1 MDQRSNITQIVA
13 GVVVLLLIASG
24 VHALTKRFKL
34 PFTVMLV
41 LVGIALSS
49 IARARPEWTAALHN
63 FQISPDLILYVF
75 LPSLIFEAA
84 FHMDVRQL
92 RENLGHVLMLAV
104 PGLLISTLIIGLIVA
119 AVTRIPFAAAL
130 LLGAILSATDPVAVI
145 AVFKRLGAPHQLT
158 TLVEGESLFNDATSI
173 VLSRIMLGVV
183 IGGALSRGSIARGAV
198 SFVAVFIG
206 GLLLGWLLGLL
217 TGLILGWVQDHFI
230 EITLTTVLAYA
241 SFILA
246 EQVLHVSGV
255 MAAIAAGLTISG
267 WGRMRISVPVRAYLE
282 RFWEYVAFVANALIF
297 LMVGLR
303 VDLKALWLTAGLLLI
318 VIAAM
323 LVSRAVVVFGL
334 MALVRKVPASK
345 AFSRTYQTV
354 IFWGGLRGAIALA
367 IVLSL
372 PGFQHGETFIAL
384 VMGAVLFTLVV
395 QGLTIDPLVRYL
407 GLDHPLPADR
417 LARLEADFTS
427 YRRAL
432 DRMPD
437 LLVGGLFS
445 GAVAMRLQVLFEKK
459 LSAARTEIEHLHTH
473 ELNDDN
479 QQRSLLYL
487 RGLAEEKSLYVDL
500 FDKAQISERAFRRSL
515 LALDLQ
521 IDYVRDTSQYEDVR
535 PRSAWGGRL
544 RNLALKLADRSRYL
558 APLAERLRRDLVRLD
573 YELAEAHYL
582 GSARVLETLDALAR
596 LESTPWYIVDKMRR
610 QYRRKYEAARQQL
623 DEAAGRHPEIVND
636 LQERAGQAL
645 LLLARAESI
654 AEQVAQGALPPGVA
668 ETIEGE
674 IGDELRSLKRK
685 EARDLKVDAV
695 ELLRRWPPL
704 QDLGKDDLGYIAIR
718 MRLRMAGEREVV
730 FGQGELGSSMFFIAH
745 GVVRL
750 SREENGAARDI
761 ATLMAGDFFGEGALA
776 GEPYPATAMAMTP
789 CSLYSLELVDL
800 QIAVESNPAIRQ
812 ALAGAEQRSFR
823 PLA

>member
-1 MDQRSNITQIVA
+1 MEQASNITQIVA

-24 VHALTKRFKL
+24 IHALTKRFKL
-34 PFTVMLV
+34 PFTVVLV
-41 LVGIALSS
+41 LVGVALSS
-49 IARARPEWTAALHN
+49 FAGSRPEWTLALHN

-84 FHMDVRQL
+84 FQMDVRQL

-119 AVTRIPFAAAL
+119 AVTGIPFAAAL

-198 SFVAVFIG
+198 SFVAVFVG

-217 TGLILGWVQDHFI
+217 TGLVLGWVQDHFI

-246 EQVLHVSGV
+246 EQVVHVSGV

-267 WGRMRISVPVRAYLE
+267 WGRMRISAPVRAYLE
-282 RFWEYVAFVANALIF
+282 RFWEYIAFIVNALIF

-303 VDLKALWLTAGLLLI
+303 VDLNALWSTGGLLLV

-323 LVSRAVVVFGL
+323 LVSRAIVVFGL

-345 AFSRTYQTV
+345 AFSRAYQTV

-372 PGFQHGETFIAL
+372 PRFEHGETFIAL

-437 LLVGGLFS
+437 LLAGGLFS

-459 LSAARTEIEHLHTH
+459 LSAVRTEIEHLHTH

-500 FDKAQISERAFRRSL
+500 FDKAQISERAFRRLL

-521 IDYVRDTSQYEDVR
+521 IDYVRDTGQYEDAC
-535 PRSAWGGRL
+535 PRSARGGRL
-544 RNLALKLADRSRYL
+544 RNLALKLADRYL
-558 APLAERLRRDLVRLD
+558 APLAERLKRDLVRLD
-573 YELAEAHYL
+573 YEMAEAHYL

-610 QYRRKYEAARQQL
+610 QYRRKYEEARQQL
-623 DEAAGRHPEIVND
+623 DETASRHPEIVND

-654 AEQVAQGALPPGVA
+654 AEQVARGALPPGVA

-674 IGDELRSLKRK
+674 IGDELRVLKRK
-685 EARDLKVDAV
+685 EARELKVDAI

-704 QDLGKDDLGYIAIR
+704 QDLGADDLGYIAIR
-718 MRLRMAGEREVV
+718 MRLRMAGEHEVV
-730 FGQGELGSSMFFIAH
+730 FKQGEAGSSMFFIAH

-750 SREENGAARDI
+750 SRDENDAARDI
-761 ATLMAGDFFGEGALA
+761 ATLMAGDFFGEGVLA
-776 GEPYPATAMAMTP
+776 GKTYRATATAMTP